1 MNEVSDIIFSSQ
13 ARRSPIDVL
22 LIMKG
27 FDYYNEYE
35 LAPFTFSRR

>member
-1 MNEVSDIIFSSQ
+1 MNEVSDIFSSQ

-27 FDYYNEYE
+27 FDYYECE